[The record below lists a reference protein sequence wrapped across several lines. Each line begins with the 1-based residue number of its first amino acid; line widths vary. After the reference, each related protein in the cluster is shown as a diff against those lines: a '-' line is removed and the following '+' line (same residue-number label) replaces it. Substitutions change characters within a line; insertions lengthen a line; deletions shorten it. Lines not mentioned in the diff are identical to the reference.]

1 MDLHLKDKCF
11 LVTGGSS
18 GLGYATAQL
27 LTSEGANVV
36 LVARNENTAAQA
48 ARGLGERAVS
58 VAADLA
64 DPDAGERAVRVA
76 RETFGNCDGALVSV
90 GGPPP
95 GSALAVTDEQ
105 WRGAFESVFLGSL
118 RIVRAVVDRQLNPKT
133 AASSTRAIAL
143 TLSSSA
149 KSPIPGLS
157 ISNGLRPGLAM
168 LVKDLSDELASTGVR
183 INALLPGRLD
193 TDRIQ
198 QLDGLAPDPDQA
210 RAKNEAAIPMRRY
223 GRPEEFAAV
232 AAFLLS
238 PMASYITGSAIAVDG
253 GASRTI

>member
-1 MDLHLKDKCF
+1 VDLQLTDKCF

-18 GLGYATAQL
+18 GLGFATAQL
-27 LTSEGANVV
+27 LTREGANVV
-36 LVARNENTAAQA
+36 LVARSQSTASQA
-48 ARGLGERAVS
+48 AHQLGSQACFL
-58 VAADLA
+58 AADMA
-64 DPDAGERAVRVA
+64 EPNTGERAVRLA
-76 RETFGNCDGALVSV
+76 LETFGRCDGALVSV

-95 GSALAVTDEQ
+95 GSALTITDDQ

-118 RIVRAVVDRQLNPKT
+118 RIVGAVVDPELNPVT
-133 AASSTRAIAL
+133 ATDPSRAIAL
-143 TLSSSA
+143 TLSSSV

-157 ISNGLRPGLAM
+157 ASNGLRPGLAI
-168 LVKDLSDELASTGVR
+168 LVKDLSDELAATGVR
-183 INALLPGRLD
+183 INALLPGRVD

-198 QLDGLAPDPDQA
+198 QLDGLSPDPDEA

-238 PMASYITGSAIAVDG
+238 PKASYITGAMISVDG
-253 GASRTI
+253 GASRTL